1 MKLEEYIFK
10 KRFPIS
16 TKDADFK
23 KDLRISSMVNFFIQA
38 AWKHAEE
45 LGVGY
50 SHLSKIGVGWIFSR
64 FKIKIHQLP
73 TWPGDISITTWPKGL
88 DRVLYIRD
96 AELHGAD
103 NIKLASITS
112 AWLVVDIH
120 TKRLKRSLPE
130 AEFFSNLEMEH
141 AINEAI
147 PALKFDEEG
156 GHSTPFEVRYNDID
170 MNMHLTTVRYIDFM
184 FDTYDIEFLDKN
196 TPKEL
201 TVNFIKE
208 IPFGAELVMH
218 RYENQDAHR
227 FELENLSNNL
237 ICFRAEVKYVPS

>member
-1 MKLEEYIFK
+1 MTLDEYVYK
-10 KRFPIS
+10 KNFAIS

-23 KDLRISSMVNFFIQA
+23 KDLRISSLVNFFIQA

-73 TWPGDISITTWPKGL
+73 TWPGNISITTWPKGL

-96 AELHGAD
+96 AELHGSD
-103 NIKLASITS
+103 KVKLASITS
-112 AWLVVDIH
+112 AWLVVDMH

-130 AEFFSNLEMEH
+130 AEFFTRLEMKY
-141 AINEAI
+141 AINEPI
-147 PALKFDEEG
+147 QALKFEEKG
-156 GHSTPFEVRYNDID
+156 GISTPFKVRYNDID

-201 TVNFIKE
+201 SVNFIKE
-208 IPFGAELVMH
+208 IPFGAELIMH
-218 RYENQDAHR
+218 RYESQDVHR
-227 FELENLSNNL
+227 FELENSSNNL
-237 ICFRAEVKYVPS
+237 ICFRAEVKYATS